1 MPFGL
6 IQSKLVTENQG
17 NAIGEQLRAA
27 RLDQGISFEQLVTRT
42 KIRRHF
48 LESLEKGDHGQ
59 LPSSLCA
66 INFLRQYSDALGLNT
81 DKLVKAFRDSTSNL
95 DGKPARYVDD
105 VKIGGGGIPFKKAL
119 SRTAGAGKDFAGRRS
134 NLVVASALI
143 VAGSIG
149 WWSLGWA
156 ARQFKAPSDQAAS
169 AERSSPAQSSFG
181 SSDASNQSSGSRATA
196 TFATADGAQVDKP
209 MEWPASP
216 IQPARSSSIDMIDIE
231 IRADAQVWLRFLVD
245 GGNAR
250 EATLQPGERLHI
262 EAADRL
268 ELTAGNAGA
277 ITLLLNGE
285 VQGSLG
291 TVGQV
296 RHLRITHDGWQPL
309 PPGAF

>member
-134 NLVVASALI
+134 NLVIASRSDRGGLHRL
-143 VAGSIG
+143 VGPSAGRPGNSKPPPIRPPARN
-149 WWSLGWA
+149 A
-156 ARQFKAPSDQAAS
+156 ARPHSLLSVHPMRQINPLAPEPQP
-169 AERSSPAQSSFG
+169 RSPPQMEPKWTSRWNGRPVR
-181 SSDASNQSSGSRATA
+181 SNQ
-196 TFATADGAQVDKP
+196 
-209 MEWPASP
+209 
-216 IQPARSSSIDMIDIE
+216 
-231 IRADAQVWLRFLVD
+231 
-245 GGNAR
+245 
-250 EATLQPGERLHI
+250 PGRPVS
-262 EAADRL
+262 
-268 ELTAGNAGA
+268 T
-277 ITLLLNGE
+277 
-285 VQGSLG
+285 
-291 TVGQV
+291 
-296 RHLRITHDGWQPL
+296 
-309 PPGAF
+309 